1 MILIIAILGVSI
13 MLVSNFVVKQSTKD
27 QTTAATQETAK
38 AASNGI
44 NTFIENKIE
53 ALKDLAK
60 DPSLDGY
67 C

>member
-1 MILIIAILGVSI
+1 